1 MRRPRSG
8 LGPASIVLGVSAGLM
23 AGCSPGVTS
32 DTEPTC
38 RNTNTLVLQAQAV
51 PSADRL
57 PCITLLPV
65 GWSVFDM
72 DIESGRAEF
81 TLSNDRAGSRAV
93 RVMLTASCDTSG
105 ATEIP
110 SDEPGTRRFERIEA
124 VRPGFA
130 ATRAY
135 TFPGGCVTYR
145 FRLKESGRALVNE
158 ASLAVTFV
166 TREQV
171 AAEVARLSDGEL
183 QL

>member
-1 MRRPRSG
+1 MRRPRSR
-8 LGPASIVLGVSAGLM
+8 LGSAVLAAAAGLVS
-23 AGCSPGVTS
+23 GCSPGITGE
-32 DTEPTC
+32 TEPTC
-38 RNTNTLVLQAQAV
+38 RNTNTMVLQAQAV
-51 PSADRL
+51 PSAERL

-65 GWSVFDM
+65 GWSLFDM

-81 TLSNDRAGSRAV
+81 TLSNDRAGTRAV
-93 RVMLTASCDTSG
+93 RVMLTASCDTWA

-110 SDEPGTRRFERIEA
+110 SDEPGTRRYELIES

-130 ATRAY
+130 ATRSY

-145 FRLKESGRALVNE
+145 FRLRESGRALVNE
-158 ASLAVTFV
+158 ASLAITFV

-183 QL
+183 RL

>member
-1 MRRPRSG
+1 MARSC
-8 LGPASIVLGVSAGLM
+8 PALATLVVAVGAALA
-23 AGCSPGVTS
+23 ACSPGMNS

-38 RNTNTLVLQAQAV
+38 RNTGTLILQAQAV
-51 PSADRL
+51 PTAERL

-72 DIESGRAEF
+72 DVESGRAEF
-81 TLSNDRAGSRAV
+81 SLSNDRAGIRAV
-93 RVMLTASCDTSG
+93 RVALTPSCDTSR

-110 SDEPGTRRFERIEA
+110 TDEPGTRRFELIES

-130 ATRAY
+130 AVRSY

-145 FRLKESGRALVNE
+145 FRLKEAGRALVNE

-171 AAEVARLSDGEL
+171 AAEVRRLSKGDLEL
-183 QL
+183 

>member
-1 MRRPRSG
+1 MGRLPPALATPAVAVG
-8 LGPASIVLGVSAGLM
+8 LL
-23 AGCSPGVTS
+23 AGCSPGITGN
-32 DTEPTC
+32 TEPTC
-38 RNTNTLVLQAQAV
+38 RNTGTLVLQAQAV
-51 PSADRL
+51 PSAERL

-81 TLSNDRAGSRAV
+81 TLTNDRAGLQAV
-93 RVMLTASCDTSG
+93 RVTLTAACDVSE

-110 SDEPGTRRFERIEA
+110 SDEPGTRRYERIES

-130 ATRAY
+130 ATRSY

-145 FRLKESGRALVNE
+145 FRLKEAGRALVNE

-166 TREQV
+166 TRQDV
-171 AAEVARLSDGEL
+171 SAEVNRLSDGDVRL
-183 QL
+183 

>member
-1 MRRPRSG
+1 MRPLRSG
-8 LGPASIVLGVSAGLM
+8 LGPASITAAVAAGLV
-23 AGCSPGVTS
+23 AGCSPGIT
-32 DTEPTC
+32 DQTEPTC
-38 RNTNTLVLQAQAV
+38 RNTSTLVLQAQAV

-57 PCITLLPV
+57 PCVTLLPV

-81 TLSNDRAGSRAV
+81 TLSNDRAGLRAV
-93 RVMLTASCDTSG
+93 RVKLTPECDTSG

-130 ATRAY
+130 ATRSY

-145 FRLKESGRALVNE
+145 FQLKEPGRALVNE

-183 QL
+183 RL